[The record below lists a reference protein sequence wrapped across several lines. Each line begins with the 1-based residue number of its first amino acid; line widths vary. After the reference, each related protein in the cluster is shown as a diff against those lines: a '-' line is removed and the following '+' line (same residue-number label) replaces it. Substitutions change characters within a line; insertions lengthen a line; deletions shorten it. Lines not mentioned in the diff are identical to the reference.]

1 MRKIFL
7 ILLLGGIF
15 LGSMSAQGWIQ
26 YYPDYLTAAD
36 GSYHS
41 LSTLDNQF
49 FIAGKIIGSSIS
61 KSFST
66 TGYF

>member
-1 MRKIFL
+1 
-7 ILLLGGIF
+7 
-15 LGSMSAQGWIQ
+15 MSAQGWIQ